1 MQKMN
6 TQWDGLQRRAKMLEA
21 RLEVRAFSQHRAA
34 RRRAPLLISFPP
46 LLCPRLWCPLP
57 E

>member
-21 RLEVRAFSQHRAA
+21 RLEVRAFSQHRAT
-34 RRRAPLLISFPP
+34 RRRAPPAHLVPP
-46 LLCPRLWCPLP
+46 RLCPRPWGPLP